1 MHEIAWQIDI
11 CVRQKKVDH
20 SSITTILEKLV
31 ILTSAFTRK
40 EDFSHLGLMSPGD
53 SKSGIAI
60 KKGKTMS
67 GSGDGKRIASSNGK
81 DAQRNQTEVDN
92 EPLTK
97 RKREPKRRAEGITN
111 SDNSGQSVQ
120 HISTEEGKMSLT
132 EFLKFALKKLQAADS
147 DGFFAEKVN
156 IHTYSL

>member
-1 MHEIAWQIDI
+1 
-11 CVRQKKVDH
+11 
-20 SSITTILEKLV
+20 
-31 ILTSAFTRK
+31 
-40 EDFSHLGLMSPGD
+40 
-53 SKSGIAI
+53 
-60 KKGKTMS
+60 MS

-92 EPLTK
+92 EPRTK
-97 RKREPKRRAEGITN
+97 REAKRRAEGFTN